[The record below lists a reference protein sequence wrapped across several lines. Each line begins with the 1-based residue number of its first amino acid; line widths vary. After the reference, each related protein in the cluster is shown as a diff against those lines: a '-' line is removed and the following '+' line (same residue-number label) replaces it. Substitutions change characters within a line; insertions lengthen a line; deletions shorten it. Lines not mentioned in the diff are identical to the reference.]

1 MKNYAFIGLGP
12 LAMSMLE
19 RIAQVTDRIVV
30 VDRDSQLID
39 RVKELVKTAY
49 VADILDEE
57 ALRKILPEAIDVA
70 IIDVSSDI
78 EAEILVTHWLKKIG
92 VKEIIV
98 KSSSDERSEIL
109 KIVGA
114 TRVVNSDR
122 EAAARIVPLVLSSAL
137 YNFMPIGG
145 DLVMAEVRVPKE
157 VVGNSLIEADLRR
170 KHGINVVAVRSENS
184 TNYRDF
190 DRDYK
195 LKADDYLLVAAKEA
209 DIFEFSEIPISRA
222 QANVTKG
229 KSSNIT
235 AFFKSIT
242 KKQG

>member
-1 MKNYAFIGLGP
+1 MKNYAFVGLGP

-19 RIAQVTDRIVV
+19 RIAQITDRIVV
-30 VDRDSQLID
+30 IDRDSQVID
-39 RVKELVKTAY
+39 RVKDMVKTAY
-49 VADILDEE
+49 VADFLDEG
-57 ALRKILPEAIDVA
+57 ALQKILPEAIDVA
-70 IIDVSSDI
+70 VVDISTDI
-78 EAEILVTHWLKKIG
+78 EAEILVTHWLQKIG

-145 DLVMAEVRVPKE
+145 DLVMAEVRVPEE
-157 VVGNSLIEADLRR
+157 VVGNSLVEADLRR
-170 KHGINVVAVRSENS
+170 RHGINVVAVRSEAS

-195 LKADDYLLVAAKEA
+195 LKANDFLLVAAKES
-209 DIFEFSEIPISRA
+209 DIFKFSGIP
-222 QANVTKG
+222 NVPQQGVDKKG
-229 KSSNIT
+229 KFAGIAAFLRNIE
-235 AFFKSIT
+235 
-242 KKQG
+242 KKR